1 MTVRSFSIRLIF
13 GFMIAC
19 ILGLSYELGA
29 QTNADSVTFSIK
41 SAEPGDQLDQSLT
54 VASDLKI
61 RKRQAQEIIEEEQR
75 ESGRHQ
81 HRLVTVRS
89 IEDERITEA
98 DAHFIASEESFQANK
113 ANDPVVGKTY
123 RCKIKDDKL
132 TILTESGD
140 IPPIAEYRVVAR
152 AMETLGKPNPLAS
165 YLVGKRVVIGETLK
179 LPNKIAQEAFGLD
192 KKLGEVEKFTLKLE
206 TINTV
211 GTVNVAIFKAAIE
224 AAGSGSTQM
233 RLFLDG
239 EVAINA
245 TSSRVVSADLSGPI
259 GMLESRG
266 SYGNNYL
273 VDGTGKMHLHI
284 SSNYLEVR

>member
-1 MTVRSFSIRLIF
+1 MTVHTLSIRLII
-13 GFMIAC
+13 GFIFAC
-19 ILGLSYELGA
+19 LLSFSYELEA
-29 QTNADSVTFSIK
+29 QTEADFVTFSKRIT
-41 SAEPGDQLDQSLT
+41 EPGDQLDQSLT

-61 RKRQAQEIIEEEQR
+61 RKRQAQEIFEEEQR
-75 ESGRHQ
+75 KSGRHQ

-98 DAHFIASEESFQANK
+98 DAHFLASEERFETNK

-123 RCKIKDDKL
+123 RCKIKDNKL

-140 IPPIAEYRVVAR
+140 IPPIAEFRVVAR

-165 YLVGKRVVIGETLK
+165 YLVGKRVDIGETLE

-192 KKLGEVEKFTLKLE
+192 KKLGEVEKFTLTLKSIHTL
-206 TINTV
+206 
-211 GTVNVAIFKAAIE
+211 GADKVATFKAAIE

-239 EVAINA
+239 DVAINA
-245 TSSRVVSADLSGPI
+245 ASSRVVSANLSGPI

-273 VDGTGKMHLHI
+273 VDGTGKMHLRI
-284 SSNYLEVR
+284 SSKYLEVR